1 MELETARRT
10 INKRV
15 AHDGGGAGRG
25 HELAAAAGRP
35 ARWATYPAAREQPV
49 VTHVPEP
56 TWVCDSSPATE
67 SLGDPANPRLGA
79 TYLPRLAWV
88 RADLEPLLAGQ
99 LSRVIAAWA
108 A

>member
-1 MELETARRT
+1 MTVEGQDVAMSLLRPQVAQRDGPP
-10 INKRV
+10 IQPRV
-15 AHDGGGAGRG
+15 ALT
-25 HELAAAAGRP
+25 EVVE
-35 ARWATYPAAREQPV
+35 ARQQPV